1 MPTEKSQILTDF
13 TQADRFQILIDA
25 VKDYAIYLLDA
36 DGHIA
41 TWNTGAERFKGYTA
55 DEIIGQHFSVFYT
68 EADRAIGIPSQAL
81 RTAAT
86 EGRFEAEGWRLRKDG
101 TRFWTHV
108 VIDPVHGRDGEVIGY
123 AKITRDISE
132 KRIIDEALIASEQ
145 RFRLLVQ
152 GVKDYAI
159 YMLDPEGHVTNWN
172 AGAQAI
178 KGYMEDEIVGQH
190 FSAFYTDEDR
200 EAGEPER
207 ALATA
212 IRDGK
217 FEGEVVR
224 VRKSGERFWASV
236 LIDPIH
242 DAMGRL
248 VGFAKVTRDIT
259 ERRLAQETLDR
270 SRAALAQAQKLEA
283 IGRLTGGVAHD
294 FNNLLTVISA
304 SADFLQR
311 PGLLEEK
318 RERYIK
324 AIAETAKRATTLT
337 GQLLAFARRQPLKPE
352 VFEVNSRLL
361 GLSEIMTTTV
371 GASRKVEMK
380 LSETPRMIEADVGQF
395 ENAILNMV
403 INARDATTDEGEIA
417 IRVFSVDAI
426 PAIRGHSAAPG
437 QFIAVEI
444 SDTGVG
450 MDGQTLTKIFEP
462 FFTTKSVDKGTGL
475 GLSQV
480 YGFAK
485 QSGGDVSAKSELGR
499 GTAFTLYLPRT
510 GALPMVE
517 KLDRQLSSDTLPS
530 RRVLLV
536 EDNEAVGKFAA
547 GMLEELGQS
556 VTWVGDGQSAIE
568 VLRNNRDAFDMVFS
582 DVVMPGISG
591 IELGRAIRVEWP
603 ALEVVLTSGYSHV
616 LIDEGPDGFRLLR
629 KPYSID
635 SLASILGTASA
646 EAQRGVATRSPDQ

>member
-1 MPTEKSQILTDF
+1 MPTDRSRILTDF
-13 TQADRFQILIDA
+13 THADRFQLLIDA

-68 EADRAIGIPSQAL
+68 EADRAIGLPSQAL

-132 KRIIDEALIASEQ
+132 KRTIDEALVASEQ

-159 YMLDPEGHVTNWN
+159 YMLDPDGHVTNWN
-172 AGAQAI
+172 AGAQTI
-178 KGYMEDEIVGQH
+178 KGYTEDEIVGRH
-190 FSAFYTDEDR
+190 FSAFYTAEDR

-259 ERRLAQETLDR
+259 ERRLAQEELDR

-311 PGLLEEK
+311 PGLSDEK
-318 RERYIK
+318 RERYTQ

-337 GQLLAFARRQPLKPE
+337 SQLLAFARRQPLKPE
-352 VFEVNSRLL
+352 VFDVGIRLA
-361 GLSEIMTTTV
+361 GLHQLITTTI
-371 GASRKVEMK
+371 GSSRKIEIK
-380 LSETPRMIEADVGQF
+380 LPEKPQMIEADVGQF
-395 ENAILNMV
+395 ENAVLNMV
-403 INARDATTDEGEIA
+403 INARDATVDGGEITIA
-417 IRVFSVDAI
+417 VSPVDLI
-426 PAIRGHSAAPG
+426 PAVRGHRPAAG
-437 QFIAVEI
+437 NFVAVEI
-444 SDTGVG
+444 SDNGMG
-450 MDGQTLTKIFEP
+450 MDDQTLTRIFEP
-462 FFTTKSVDKGTGL
+462 FFTTKAVDKGTGL

-485 QSGGDVSAKSELGR
+485 QSGGDVSANSEPGH
-499 GTAFTLYLPRT
+499 GTTFTLYLPRT
-510 GALPMVE
+510 DASPVV
-517 KLDRQLSSDTLPS
+517 DAVAHRSSGDPLPS

-547 GMLEELGQS
+547 GMLQELGQT
-556 VTWVGDGQSAIE
+556 VTWVGDGKSAIE
-568 VLRNNRDAFDMVFS
+568 TLRKNRDAFDLVFS

-591 IELGRAIRVEWP
+591 IELGHAIRVEWP
-603 ALEVVLTSGYSHV
+603 ELEVVLTSGYSHV
-616 LIDEGPDGFRLLR
+616 LVDEGPNGFRLLR
-629 KPYSID
+629 KPYSVD
-635 SLASILGTASA
+635 GLASILNYVPA
-646 EAQRGVATRSPDQ
+646 

>member
-1 MPTEKSQILTDF
+1 MLTDRPRILTDF
-13 TQADRFQILIDA
+13 TQADRFQMLIDA

-55 DEIIGQHFSVFYT
+55 EEIIGRHFSIFYT
-68 EADRAIGIPSQAL
+68 EADRAIGLPSQAL
-81 RTAAT
+81 RTAGS

-159 YMLDPEGHVTNWN
+159 YMLDPEGHITNWN

-178 KGYMEDEIVGQH
+178 KGYTEEEIVGRH

-212 IRDGK
+212 IREGK

-259 ERRLAQETLDR
+259 ERRLAQEELDQ
-270 SRAALAQAQKLEA
+270 SRAALSQAQKLEA

-311 PGLLEEK
+311 PGLSDEK
-318 RERYIK
+318 RDRYTK
-324 AIAETAKRATTLT
+324 AIAETAKRATKLT
-337 GQLLAFARRQPLKPE
+337 SQLLAFARRQPLKPE
-352 VFEVNSRLL
+352 VFDVGTRLH
-361 GLSEIMTTTV
+361 GLSQLIATSV
-371 GASRKVEMK
+371 GTSRKIEIKMP
-380 LSETPRMIEADVGQF
+380 EAPQRIEADVGQF
-395 ENAILNMV
+395 ENAVLNMV
-403 INARDATTDEGEIA
+403 INARDATSDGGKISIA
-417 IRVFSVDAI
+417 ISAVESI
-426 PAIRGHSAAPG
+426 PAVRGHRPAPG
-437 QFIAVEI
+437 NFVAVEI
-444 SDTGVG
+444 SDNGVG
-450 MDGQTLTKIFEP
+450 MDNQTLTRIFEP
-462 FFTTKSVDKGTGL
+462 FFTTKAVDKGTGL

-485 QSGGDVSAKSELGR
+485 QSGGDVSASSELGQ
-499 GTAFTLYLPRT
+499 GTTFTLYLPRT
-510 GALPMVE
+510 NASPVVDNVGH
-517 KLDRQLSSDTLPS
+517 RTSDDNLPS

-536 EDNEAVGKFAA
+536 EDNEAVGRFAA

-556 VTWVGDGQSAIE
+556 VTWVGDGKSALE
-568 VLRNNRDAFDMVFS
+568 ALRESRGAFDLVFS

-603 ALEVVLTSGYSHV
+603 DLEIVLTSGYSHV
-616 LIDEGPDGFRLLR
+616 LVDEGPSGFRLLR
-629 KPYSID
+629 KPYSVD
-635 SLASILGTASA
+635 GLASILGHVSA
-646 EAQRGVATRSPDQ
+646 QG